1 MKKTVGLS
9 ILALAVVGVAVA
21 GYAVGRYTSPSSGAV
36 EVVEVSSPVVTAA
49 EVDQTA
55 RIALL
60 VKKLSDAEARIKALE
75 ADLDNLLAKDA
86 PAENQ
91 TAEKPAEERPRGE
104 RRFGGMSDEEME
116 KLKLENP
123 ELYAERVKQREAR
136 DKRRQE
142 FVEQRRNSEAKRDE
156 FFANVNIAYMTP
168 EEQQSLATFVQEYQ
182 ELRNL
187 FERRGE
193 GVEPDRAKAMQ
204 LGMSV
209 MQKSND
215 IRASLLKATAKEMG
229 YNDDESVQFSSA
241 INEIFGATSLMGPG
255 GGGMPGM
262 GGGPR
267 GPGR

>member
-1 MKKTVGLS
+1 MAFSVL
-9 ILALAVVGVAVA
+9 GVAVA
-21 GYAVGRYTSPSSGAV
+21 GYAIGRYTSPSSGAV
-36 EVVEVSSPVVTAA
+36 DVVEIPSPVVTATDG
-49 EVDQTA
+49 DQTA

-60 VKKLSDAEARIKALE
+60 VKKLADAEAKIKALE
-75 ADLDNLLAKDA
+75 ADLDNLLAKDQ
-86 PAENQ
+86 PQESPV
-91 TAEKPAEERPRGE
+91 AEKPREERPQGE
-104 RRFGGMSDEEME
+104 RRFGGLSEEEME
-116 KLKLENP
+116 KLKTEDP
-123 ELYAERVKQREAR
+123 ERYAEMVKQREAR
-136 DKRRQE
+136 EKMRQE
-142 FVEQRRNSEAKRDE
+142 FMEQRRNSEASRDE
-156 FFANVNIAYMTP
+156 FFANVNIAYLSP

-209 MQKSND
+209 MRKSND

-255 GGGMPGM
+255 AGMQGM
-262 GGGPR
+262 GGGRRDPAR
-267 GPGR
+267 